1 VVFHLPCHQGTYLAL
16 PGEIIRPGTNGQ
28 FDLEEG
34 LICPLSQG
42 EGLECTTE
50 PSEAQ
55 EPARGAPPVRML
67 RTQVQILGLPL
78 SGRMGAQ

>member
-1 VVFHLPCHQGTYLAL
+1 M
-16 PGEIIRPGTNGQ
+16 
-28 FDLEEG
+28 
-34 LICPLSQG
+34 SQG